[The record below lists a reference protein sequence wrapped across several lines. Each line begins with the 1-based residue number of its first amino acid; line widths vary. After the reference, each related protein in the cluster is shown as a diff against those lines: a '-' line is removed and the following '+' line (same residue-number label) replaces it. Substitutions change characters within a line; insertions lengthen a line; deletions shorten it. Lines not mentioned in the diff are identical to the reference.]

1 MSSTQHQLIEQC
13 ATRLRGI
20 VEALDNIHDST
31 QHRSP
36 HRWSTDLDEV
46 HSSAESLLAM
56 IKDQAP
62 PSEDQLI
69 AAGLSYPLAKED
81 AVQLWYAGFRSE
93 VVTVL
98 EAWEAIG
105 HDIGMNPSKGELL
118 DSLRNMAAICNAHGN
133 DMPAQSAIDQRQVI
147 ADAITGALA
156 FGAQASQPP
165 AEDHWLRPFY
175 DIGRAEGQ
183 RTQELAMLVRMLA
196 ASLKRHAPESNLV
209 ARATNY
215 LAAKGLAGTPLRD
228 PPAPV
233 EQAGG
238 DERAAFEAWA
248 THLPMDRQPLRPDL
262 YMPQTQWAWEA
273 WQFRAALAQPSQSQ
287 YEASF
292 EEWLANELE
301 GEDGQPV
308 PAAVCDITLAR
319 RAFNHWPKLEQPAK
333 VGGVRFSAGVSSRLV
348 VEAAQRLYEFE
359 STPEKEAERIER
371 LQAFREQLDPLN
383 LAPHAEAFNEAPA
396 DALRPEQAEAERP
409 ALWAVHAQGPDEL
422 YAAFSREDA
431 EKHAAELNA
440 LPMPEGIAVGAV
452 VVPSPWPEAE
462 HWKYLAEQEQ
472 DHKNEIAGRLRQLER
487 ICEGLPQDAIDGG
500 WTAQGI
506 RGYAKR
512 LEDQLKAALA
522 QVEALRAELQSQRER
537 NTELIFKL
545 GSATNGW
552 GRCEKERDAALA
564 RVAELERQQPVAWM
578 HDQPNRVD
586 VIHRDVKDLLQRVPG
601 SSRGIHRPLDVS
613 EHYTIPLYA
622 APVAQAQ
629 HSVPEISGIG
639 RDAEHPRAVVLYLRN
654 EPSEEDMR
662 AIQNF
667 LRAISADVLTQAQ
680 HSMPKAWLDVQAE
693 RRRQITAEGWTPEH
707 DDEHADGQM
716 ARAAACYAL
725 AGSSAPN
732 DGTAALLV
740 SLAWPWD
747 EQWWKPSTARR
758 DLVKACA
765 LALAEIERLDRACI
779 SQSPQPGAT
788 TASS

>member
-13 ATRLRGI
+13 AIRLRGI

-36 HRWSTDLDEV
+36 HRWSTDLDDV
-46 HSSAESLLAM
+46 HSSAESLLAL
-56 IKDQAP
+56 INDQAS

-81 AVQLWYAGFRSE
+81 AVKLWYAGFRSE

-165 AEDHWLRPFY
+165 TADHWLRPFY

-183 RTQELAMLVRMLA
+183 RTQDLAMLVRMLA
-196 ASLKRHAPESNLV
+196 SSLKRHAPESNLV

-215 LAAKGLAGTPLRD
+215 LAAKGLSGTPLRD
-228 PPAPV
+228 SSASV

-238 DERAAFEAWA
+238 DERAAFFKHLIGRHPAHETEIVRVLEHNYAAWK
-248 THLPMDRQPLRPDL
+248 
-262 YMPQTQWAWEA
+262 A
-273 WQFRAALAQPSQSQ
+273 WQ
-287 YEASF
+287 
-292 EEWLANELE
+292 
-301 GEDGQPV
+301 
-308 PAAVCDITLAR
+308 AR
-319 RAFNHWPKLEQPAK
+319 
-333 VGGVRFSAGVSSRLV
+333 
-348 VEAAQRLYEFE
+348 
-359 STPEKEAERIER
+359 
-371 LQAFREQLDPLN
+371 
-383 LAPHAEAFNEAPA
+383 
-396 DALRPEQAEAERP
+396 
-409 ALWAVHAQGPDEL
+409 
-422 YAAFSREDA
+422 
-431 EKHAAELNA
+431 
-440 LPMPEGIAVGAV
+440 
-452 VVPSPWPEAE
+452 
-462 HWKYLAEQEQ
+462 
-472 DHKNEIAGRLRQLER
+472 
-487 ICEGLPQDAIDGG
+487 
-500 WTAQGI
+500 
-506 RGYAKR
+506 
-512 LEDQLKAALA
+512 
-522 QVEALRAELQSQRER
+522 
-537 NTELIFKL
+537 
-545 GSATNGW
+545 
-552 GRCEKERDAALA
+552 AALA
-564 RVAELERQQPVAWM
+564 RVAELEKQEPVA
-578 HDQPNRVD
+578 HLRASDLERLNQPG
-586 VIHRDVKDLLQRVPG
+586 IAG
-601 SSRGIHRPLDVS
+601 SAGSLWNGPREGFV
-613 EHYTIPLYA
+613 PLYA

-629 HSVPEISGIG
+629 HSVPEGYALIPV
-639 RDAEHPRAVVLYLRN
+639 RETEAMHDAVMALLYKGVART
-654 EPSEEDMR
+654 D
-662 AIQNF
+662 
-667 LRAISADVLTQAQ
+667 TQKLLDAYIAAAPGTEVPQ
-680 HSMPKAWLDVQAE
+680 AWLDVQAE

-707 DDEHADGQM
+707 DDEHSHGQM

-758 DLVKACA
+758 DMVKACA
-765 LALAEIERLDRACI
+765 LGLAEIERLDRAGI

>member
-359 STPEKEAERIER
+359 STPE
-371 LQAFREQLDPLN
+371 Q
-383 LAPHAEAFNEAPA
+383 
-396 DALRPEQAEAERP
+396 EAERP
-409 ALWAVHAQGPDEL
+409 EVVAYRTVGRHAKHQHPHFALNYYKQNAEDQAAHWSERGCEVSVDEL
-422 YAAFSREDA
+422 TTVA
-431 EKHAAELNA
+431 ECER
-440 LPMPEGIAVGAV
+440 
-452 VVPSPWPEAE
+452 
-462 HWKYLAEQEQ
+462 
-472 DHKNEIAGRLRQLER
+472 IAG
-487 ICEGLPQDAIDGG
+487 
-500 WTAQGI
+500 
-506 RGYAKR
+506 
-512 LEDQLKAALA
+512 
-522 QVEALRAELQSQRER
+522 ALRADRDSWAKRWDEAVRYGARIEEQ
-537 NTELIFKL
+537 
-545 GSATNGW
+545 
-552 GRCEKERDAALA
+552 RDAALA
-564 RVAELERQQPVAWM
+564 NVDALAVQVLKLGGTISFAHHRT
-578 HDQPNRVD
+578 DQAG
-586 VIHRDVKDLLQRVPG
+586 QVP
-601 SSRGIHRPLDVS
+601 
-613 EHYTIPLYA
+613 
-622 APVAQAQ
+622 Q
-629 HSVPEISGIG
+629 
-639 RDAEHPRAVVLYLRN
+639 
-654 EPSEEDMR
+654 
-662 AIQNF
+662 
-667 LRAISADVLTQAQ
+667 
-680 HSMPKAWLDVQAE
+680 AWLDVQAE
-693 RRRQITAEGWTPEH
+693 RKRQIEAEGWTPEH
-707 DDEHADGQM
+707 DDAHSHGEM

-758 DLVKACA
+758 DMVKACA
-765 LALAEIERLDRACI
+765 LGLAEIERLDRAGI
-779 SQSPQPGAT
+779 SQNPQPGAT